1 MKFVGGKSSI
11 FAEIH
16 KFHMTATI
24 FSKFFMSI
32 LHIWKFQ
39 TDQNFYFNPLD
50 KDLDSE
56 LFQIFCIAPT
66 NVGNIRNIGMLKSWP
81 ILVQHKICSKTV
93 DNEDI
98 EIFVIGG
105 E

>member
-1 MKFVGGKSSI
+1 MGDMRKSGFTNSTE
-11 FAEIH
+11 FGYKKNVH
-16 KFHMTATI
+16 
-24 FSKFFMSI
+24 
-32 LHIWKFQ
+32 KFQ
-39 TDQNFYFNPLD
+39 TDQNFHFSPLD

-66 NVGNIRNIGMLKSWP
+66 NVWNIRNIGMLKSWP
-81 ILVQHKICSKTV
+81 TLVQHKICLKMV

-98 EIFVIGG
+98 EIFVVGG